1 MKCHIKIFR
10 IKKYVQFFF
19 LATLNI
25 YITHSMKDSII
36 SIELGIIY
44 FNQFTIIEAASN
56 IIFRYIKI

>member
-1 MKCHIKIFR
+1 MKCHIKNFR

-25 YITHSMKDSII
+25 YITHSTKDSII